1 MRSQQT
7 DSQTKERLTKRI
19 LANSRI
25 LCFLSAIL
33 ALLALLGW
41 IFNINVFKQVYPGLP
56 VMHANTAF
64 GLLLATIAILLT
76 GSERRSRKTTVATC
90 GPGVVVLLLGLLTL
104 SEYFSGVDFRIDLLI
119 FGQAGMPTDLYPGA
133 TLTSNIGESYA
144 FRRRFACL

>member
-41 IFNINVFKQVYPGLP
+41 IFNISVFRQVYPGLP
-56 VMHANTAF
+56 VMHTNTAF
-64 GLLLATIAILLT
+64 GLLLVTIAILLT
-76 GSERRSRKTTVATC
+76 GRERRSRKTTVAAC
-90 GPGVVVLLLGLLTL
+90 GLGVIVLLLGLLTL
-104 SEYFSGVDFRIDLLI
+104 SEYFSGVDFGIDLLI
-119 FGQAGMPTDLYPGA
+119 
-133 TLTSNIGESYA
+133 
-144 FRRRFACL
+144 